1 MSDEAPIAV
10 GWREW
15 VGFPSMDLPHI
26 KAKMDTGARTSALHA
41 FRLEPFDRGGSEW
54 LRFAVHPL
62 QRRTDLVVW
71 HETEVVDVR
80 SVSDSGGHREE
91 RYVVETELA
100 LGGRRWPIECTLTN
114 RDSMLFRVL
123 LGRTALAGRVLV
135 DPQGSYLTG
144 RPHRPARAYAQGIG
158 KSKEGERS

>member
-1 MSDEAPIAV
+1 MSGDGPATI

-15 VGFPSMDLPHI
+15 VGFPSMGLPYI

-41 FRLEPFDRGGSEW
+41 FRLEPFDRGGREW
-54 LRFAVHPL
+54 VRFAVHPL

-80 SVSDSGGHREE
+80 AVTDSGGHREQ
-91 RYVVETELA
+91 RYVVRSELS
-100 LGGRRWPIECTLTN
+100 LGGRCWPIECTLTN
-114 RDSMLFRVL
+114 RDTMLFRIL

-135 DPQGSYLTG
+135 DPENSYLTG
-144 RPHRPARAYAQGIG
+144 RPRRPARAYTH
-158 KSKEGERS
+158 SSETTEGEQT